1 MILYP
6 FFDRTRNDYRMVLDN
21 VVFPFISSLVD
32 VSPGDRVE
40 EVRYIITPH
49 ADNVLTTQVL
59 YLKDSKYKVLNV
71 DLRDILVDAYLTNR
85 DG

>member
-6 FFDRTRNDYRMVLDN
+6 FLDRTRSDYRMVLDN

-32 VSPGDRVE
+32 VSLGDRVE